1 MVAAEFQSLAPQY
14 TALLY
19 TAPHSTLTHPPFALV
34 FLPWVKAA
42 PCFPNP
48 TTTFMS
54 TDSIPTSLTHS
65 PPLASLAGTSSV
77 NRRRMKLFAGGGG
90 GPMPLR
96 PHAPAATS
104 SRRILLVHQVEASI
118 SRYMQFRVSRSDG
131 FPTLTP
137 LTLSHAFFFLTSCV
151 GGCLDTICRFCAAL
165 SFTLSL
171 PLFHCSPSRMRD
183 PIVSSILLQIC
194 PLLHCSSRLFSST
207 A

>member
-90 GPMPLR
+90 S
-96 PHAPAATS
+96 HATS
-104 SRRILLVHQVEASI
+104 PPCTC
-118 SRYMQFRVSRSDG
+118 RYLFQ
-131 FPTLTP
+131 TNLT
-137 LTLSHAFFFLTSCV
+137 
-151 GGCLDTICRFCAAL
+151 
-165 SFTLSL
+165 
-171 PLFHCSPSRMRD
+171 CSPSRGFHLAIHAVQGLSQRWVPHTD
-183 PIVSSILLQIC
+183 AIDSLSRVLLSYLVC
-194 PLLHCSSRLFSST
+194 WWLS
-207 A
+207 